1 MRKEVVYS
9 DTPACIQRKAI
20 MHCNNNLLEYII
32 LWAAIFNY
40 NVITLMKVAV
50 IVFFI

>member
-9 DTPACIQRKAI
+9 DTPTQRKAI